1 MPVEAAEGLVLVAL
15 VLQKV
20 ATLLHAK
27 LLQVTVREKREKGR
41 AEEEGREEYRKGGK
55 FIRLMMAGGTRII
68 N

>member
-41 AEEEGREEYRKGGK
+41 EGWKRREEKSTGK
-55 FIRLMMAGGTRII
+55 EGNSLDL
-68 N
+68 